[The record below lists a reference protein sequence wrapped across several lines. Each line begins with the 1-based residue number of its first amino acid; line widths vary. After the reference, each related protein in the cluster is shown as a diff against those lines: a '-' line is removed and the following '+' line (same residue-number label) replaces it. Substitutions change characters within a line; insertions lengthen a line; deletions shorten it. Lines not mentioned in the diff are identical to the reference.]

1 MTELIKELKRDIICL
16 SPSYWSLSS
25 GNEELIKEGETIIYC
40 ADNLDS
46 YAAGVLSEDIET
58 FLKTPVKE
66 LINKIN
72 EIVYYQTIEREEE
85 E

>member
-1 MTELIKELKRDIICL
+1 MTELIKELKRDIILL
-16 SPSYWSLSS
+16 SPSYWELSQ
-25 GNEELIKEGETIIYC
+25 GNENLIKENNTVIYC
-40 ADNLDS
+40 LETDVTIT
-46 YAAGVLSEDIET
+46 AGVLSEDIET
-58 FLKTPVKE
+58 FLRTPVKE

>member
-16 SPSYWSLSS
+16 EPSYWTLSK

-40 ADNLDS
+40 VDNLDS
-46 YAAGVLSEDIET
+46 YAVGILSENIET
-58 FLKTPVKE
+58 FLRTPVKE